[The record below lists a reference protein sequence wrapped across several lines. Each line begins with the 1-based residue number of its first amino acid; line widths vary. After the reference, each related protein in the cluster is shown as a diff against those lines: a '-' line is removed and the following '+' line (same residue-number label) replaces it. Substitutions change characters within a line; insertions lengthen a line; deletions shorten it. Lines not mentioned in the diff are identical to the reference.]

1 MRELGEIS
9 RALMDAERIAIIS
22 HEDPDGDA
30 IGSSLGAYFGLIG
43 RKLGLTVLNPDPVPS
58 HLLFLPGSEKIQ
70 AAIPNQPFDL
80 YLVLDCGERSR
91 VGDLLAN
98 PRGRII
104 NIDHHESNRRF
115 GDLNWVEKKASSTG
129 EMIHRLLF
137 ERMGFPLNAEAATSL
152 YTAILTDTGS
162 FRFSNTTSRALR
174 IAASLLKMSMPP
186 DFIASQLYEDRSLGE
201 LRVLGDMLSRMQAE
215 EDGKIAWGLITQ
227 EMLKR
232 VGITLDETEGFVN
245 FPRSLKGVEV
255 AVVFKEIG
263 FREYRVSLRSKGAV
277 DVAKVASTFHGG
289 GHRNAS
295 GCSLSGDFS
304 EVKEKVI
311 REIRRCMGQ

>member
-9 RALMDAERIAIIS
+9 RALMDADRIAIIS

-43 RKLGLTVLNPDPVPS
+43 RKSGLTVLNPDPVPS

-70 AAIPNQPFDL
+70 AATPNQPFDL

-91 VGDLLAN
+91 VGDFLAN

-115 GDLNWVEKKASSTG
+115 GDLNWVDKKASSTG
-129 EMIHRLLF
+129 EMIYRLLF

-186 DFIASQLYEDRSLGE
+186 NFIASQLYEDRSLGE

-215 EDGKIAWGLITQ
+215 EEGKIAWGLITR
-227 EMLKR
+227 EMLNR
-232 VGITLDETEGFVN
+232 VEITLDETEGFVN

-263 FREYRVSLRSKGAV
+263 PREYRVSLRSKGAV

-311 REIRRCMGQ
+311 REIRRCMGE